1 MAMNF
6 FRELLFQK
14 RIKDLQEKINAP
26 VRGLHIEG
34 DHSYLA
40 TCSELKEIL
49 ARRVDPI
56 LSAEGYAYDGAYQW
70 IGPWE
75 SDHSRRII
83 KASLLKGAGVI
94 FMWGRCYD
102 FIPVLSN
109 DRKSYRYQR
118 TDKSAGL
125 QMFPRP
131 TDLHSAPIPEMK
143 GVPQEFSLFGPDL
156 ADVERRTFD
165 AFIQT
170 KPLWET
176 WFGLTEGYEA
186 AIAELDRQ
194 INYGYSINWPPPAYV
209 KAFLLAATEG
219 ADAGLAAL
227 NDYFSD
233 SEHLQPTPEV
243 QDKIRAKLLTL
254 QKL

>member
-1 MAMNF
+1 MNF
-6 FRELLFQK
+6 LKELLFQK
-14 RIKDLQEKINAP
+14 RIKDLQKKINAP

-40 TCSELKEIL
+40 TYTELKKIL

-56 LSAEGYAYDGAYQW
+56 LSAEGYSYDGAYQW

-75 SDHSRRII
+75 NDHSRRII
-83 KASLLKGAGVI
+83 KTSLLKGAGVI
-94 FMWGRCYD
+94 YMWGRCYD
-102 FIPVLSN
+102 FIPVISN
-109 DRKSYRYQR
+109 DGKSYRYQR

-131 TDLHSAPIPEMK
+131 TDLHAAPIPEMK
-143 GVPQEFSLFGPDL
+143 GVPKEFSLFGPDL

-165 AFIQT
+165 AFIET

-194 INYGYSINWPPPAYV
+194 INYGYSVNWPAVAYV
-209 KAFLLAATEG
+209 KAFLLAVHEG
-219 ADAGLAAL
+219 PDIGLEAL
-227 NDYFSD
+227 NTYFQD
-233 SEHLQPTPEV
+233 EYYTPPAEDM
-243 QDKIRAKLLTL
+243 QDKIRAKLLSL
-254 QKL
+254 PKL